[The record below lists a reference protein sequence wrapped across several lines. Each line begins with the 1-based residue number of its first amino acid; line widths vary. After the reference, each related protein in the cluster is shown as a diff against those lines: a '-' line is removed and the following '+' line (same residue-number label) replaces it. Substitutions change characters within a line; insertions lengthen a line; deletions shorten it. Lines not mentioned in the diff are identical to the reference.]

1 MPCRA
6 GPRAP
11 SRSRTYRDAL
21 CRSAVYVSRPAGPG
35 PVPPRRSRSWSRT
48 ALQVPIAPCP
58 ALPVLPR
65 SAPVPPIRP
74 VPPARS
80 RPPGQSARGAR
91 PEARRWRGGSN
102 GKCRACPGSAG
113 ARGAWA
119 DPRRWQR
126 SAEQARPVRRERA
139 GAARAGGWGARCGG
153 KGWGGG
159 VALAPGRGKGRA
171 RPRGGCGAPGAL
183 ARPSEG
189 RGSRRPRWGRPGA
202 KRVRRGRGAGR
213 GRPVFPRGAGAVP
226 AGFGRGPLWGAVEA
240 VAGPDTSR
248 SRRCL
253 WRIRAV
259 RKWPLGT
266 E

>member
-21 CRSAVYVSRPAGPG
+21 CRSAVYVYRPAGPG
-35 PVPPRRSRSWSRT
+35 PVLPRRSRSWSRS
-48 ALQVPIAPCP
+48 LCAPPCRSCP
-58 ALPVLPR
+58 APPR
-65 SAPVPPIRP
+65 SRPSAPFR
-74 VPPARS
+74 PPARAPPANQRAVRS
-80 RPPGQSARGAR
+80 RK
-91 PEARRWRGGSN
+91 RGGGAAASN

-126 SAEQARPVRRERA
+126 SAQQARPVRRHRA
-139 GAARAGGWGARCGG
+139 GAAALGGWGAKCGG
-153 KGWGGG
+153 KGWDGGL
-159 VALAPGRGKGRA
+159 ALALGRGKGRA
-171 RPRGGCGAPGAL
+171 RPRGGRGAPGAL

-189 RGSRRPRWGRPGA
+189 RGSRCPPWGRPGA
-202 KRVRRGRGAGR
+202 KRVGGGRSAGR
-213 GRPVFPRGAGAVP
+213 GRPVFHRGVGAVP
-226 AGFGRGPLWGAVEA
+226 AGFARGSVWGAVEA
-240 VAGPDTSR
+240 IAGLDTAQGWG
-248 SRRCL
+248 CL

-259 RKWPLGT
+259 HKWPLGT